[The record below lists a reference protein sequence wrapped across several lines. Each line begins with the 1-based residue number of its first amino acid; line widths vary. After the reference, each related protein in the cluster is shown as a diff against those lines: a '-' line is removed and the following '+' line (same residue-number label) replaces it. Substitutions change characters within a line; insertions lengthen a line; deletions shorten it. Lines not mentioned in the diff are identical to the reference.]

1 MSDHALVGVSTLT
14 STKARRGV
22 GTGEGPDARLATE
35 KALGEALRP
44 LEGQQPDLILVY
56 ASVRYDL
63 PTVLKTVNAAAG
75 SAVVAGATSSG
86 QLQSGRL
93 TEPGDGV
100 AVLALA
106 GGGYRFGLGHAT
118 GLQADAT
125 SAGRALARAALDAAG
140 PVRSPHEAVLIFSD
154 GLAGDQ
160 QELLNG
166 IHKVTGFQ
174 IPVIG
179 GAAADDRRLAETF
192 VFAGDRVLRDAAVA
206 IWIGSDRPLRVVGGH
221 GWRPTSL
228 PLMLSGVEGQIV
240 KELGGRPALEVFWEN
255 FRPRGGPDTTL
266 YERAGGYHS
275 EHAFGL
281 IQPDGSLL
289 IRGAFID
296 ADGKLRTFSP
306 MPPYS
311 AVQVVSCEPDDLL
324 EVGEQV
330 VESVVGDEEPAVV
343 LVFDCVARLDILG
356 KRGHE
361 EARRLQEAA
370 GGAPTFGY
378 YTYGE
383 FARTTGVAGYHNAT
397 IAAMAL

>member
-1 MSDHALVGVSTLT
+1 MRAGVRVLT
-14 STKARRGV
+14 SNKAICGV
-22 GTGEGPDARLATE
+22 GSGNGTDARLAAETAVE
-35 KALGEALRP
+35 EALRP
-44 LEGQQPDLILVY
+44 LGGREPDLVLVY

-63 PTVLKTVNAAAG
+63 PAVLKTVAAATG
-75 SAVVAGATSSG
+75 SAVIAGATSSG
-86 QLQSGRL
+86 QLQHGHL
-93 TEPGDGV
+93 VEPGSGI

-118 GLQADAT
+118 GVQADAT
-125 SAGRALARAALDAAG
+125 RAGRALARAALDAIG
-140 PVRSPHEAVLIFSD
+140 PVRSPHEAVMIFSD
-154 GLAGDQ
+154 GLSGDQ

-174 IPVIG
+174 VPVIG
-179 GAAADDRRLAETF
+179 GAAADDRQLAETF
-192 VFAGDRVLRDAAVA
+192 VFAGDRVLKDAAVA
-206 IWIGSDRPLRVVGGH
+206 VWIGSDRPLRVVGKH
-221 GWRPTSL
+221 GWRATSL
-228 PLMLSGVEGQIV
+228 PLMLSGVDGQIV
-240 KELGGRPALEVFWEN
+240 SELGGRPALEVYQEN
-255 FRPRGGPDTTL
+255 FRPLDPGAKKL
-266 YERAGGYHS
+266 YETAGGYHS

-296 ADGKLRTFSP
+296 SDGKLRTFSP
-306 MPPYS
+306 MPAYS
-311 AVQVVSCEPDDLL
+311 AVQVVSCDPEDLL
-324 EVGEQV
+324 KVGEET
-330 VESVVGDEEPAVV
+330 VEEAMEGAEPAVV

-356 KRGHE
+356 QRGHE

-370 GGAPTFGY
+370 GDTPTFGY

>member
-1 MSDHALVGVSTLT
+1 MGVRALS
-14 STKARRGV
+14 SNSAISGV
-22 GTGEGPDARLATE
+22 GTGNGTDSRLAAETAIE
-35 KALGEALRP
+35 EAFRP
-44 LEGQQPDLILVY
+44 LAGREPDLVLVY

-63 PTVLKTVNAAAG
+63 ETVLKAVTAAAG
-75 SAVVAGATSSG
+75 PSAVVAGATTSG
-86 QLQSGRL
+86 QLEGGRL
-93 TEPGDGV
+93 IEPGDGI

-125 SAGRALARAALDAAG
+125 RAGRALARAALGAAG
-140 PVRSPHEAVLIFSD
+140 PVRSPHEAVLLFSD

-174 IPVIG
+174 IPVVG

-206 IWIGSDRPLRVVGGH
+206 VWIGSDRPLRVAGGH
-221 GWRPTSL
+221 GWQPTSL

-240 KELGGRPALEVFWEN
+240 KELGGRPAREVFWEN
-255 FRPRGGPDTTL
+255 FRPRGGVDTKL
-266 YERAGGYHS
+266 YKKAGGYHS

-296 ADGKLRTFSP
+296 SDGNLRTFSP

-324 EVGEQV
+324 EIGEEVVERVARGGEQ
-330 VESVVGDEEPAVV
+330 EPSVV

-356 KRGHE
+356 ERGHE
-361 EARRLQEAA
+361 EARRLQRAA
-370 GGAPTFGY
+370 HGAPTFGY

-397 IAAMAL
+397 IAALAL

>member
-1 MSDHALVGVSTLT
+1 MWGVRVLT
-14 STKARRGV
+14 SNRAYRGV
-22 GTGEGPDARLATE
+22 GTGNGTDTRVAAE
-35 KALGEALRP
+35 KAVNEALRP
-44 LEGQQPDLILVY
+44 LEGRQPDLVLVY

-63 PTVLKTVNAAAG
+63 QTVLKTVNAAAG
-75 SAVVAGATSSG
+75 PAVIAGATSSG
-86 QLQSGRL
+86 QLHNGKL
-93 TEPGDGV
+93 TEPGDGI

-118 GLQADAT
+118 GVQADAT
-125 SAGRALARAALDAAG
+125 RAGRSLARAALDAVG
-140 PVRSPHEAVLIFSD
+140 PERSPHEAVLIFSD

-174 IPVIG
+174 IPVVG
-179 GAAADDRRLAETF
+179 GAAADDRNLAETF
-192 VFAGDRVLRDAAVA
+192 VFAGDKVLRDAAVA
-206 IWIGSDRPLRVVGGH
+206 IWIGSDRPLRVIGGH
-221 GWRPTSL
+221 GWQPTSL
-228 PLMLSGVEGQIV
+228 PLMLSGVDGQIV
-240 KELGGRPALEVFWEN
+240 RELGGRPALEVYKEN
-255 FRPRGGPDTTL
+255 FRPRVTDHKL
-266 YERAGGYHS
+266 YPRAGGYHS

-296 ADGKLRTFSP
+296 SDGDLRTFSP
-306 MPPYS
+306 LPPFS
-311 AVQVVSCEPDDLL
+311 AVQVVSCDAEDLL
-324 EVGEQV
+324 EVGERVVAGV
-330 VESVVGDEEPAVV
+330 VEAEEPAVV

-356 KRGHE
+356 ERGHE
-361 EARRLQEAA
+361 EARRLQRAA
-370 GGAPTFGY
+370 GNAPTFGY

>member
-1 MSDHALVGVSTLT
+1 MRALSSNSAVS
-14 STKARRGV
+14 GV
-22 GTGEGPDARLATE
+22 GTGSGADTRLA
-35 KALGEALRP
+35 AEAAVDEAFRP
-44 LEGQQPDLILVY
+44 LAGQEPDLVLVY

-63 PTVLKTVNAAAG
+63 PTVLKTVSAAAG
-75 SAVVAGATSSG
+75 SAVIAGATTSG
-86 QLQSGRL
+86 QFEGGRL
-93 TEPGDGV
+93 IEPGDGI

-118 GLQADAT
+118 GVQADAT
-125 SAGRALARAALDAAG
+125 RAGRALARAALDAAG
-140 PVRSPHEAVLIFSD
+140 PVRSPHEAVLVFSD

-174 IPVIG
+174 IPVVG
-179 GAAADDRRLAETF
+179 GAAADDRSLAETF

-206 IWIGSDRPLRVVGGH
+206 VWIGSDRPLRVAGGH

-228 PLMLSGVEGQIV
+228 PLMLSGVDGQVV
-240 KELGGRPALEVFWEN
+240 KELGGRPAREVFWEN
-255 FRPRGGPDTTL
+255 FRPRGGVDTKL
-266 YERAGGYHS
+266 YKKAGGYHS

-296 ADGKLRTFSP
+296 SDGNLRTFSP

-330 VESVVGDEEPAVV
+330 VDSVVRDEEASVV

-356 KRGHE
+356 ERGHE
-361 EARRLQEAA
+361 EVRRLQTAA
-370 GGAPTFGY
+370 RGARTFGY

-397 IAAMAL
+397 IAALAL

>member
-1 MSDHALVGVSTLT
+1 MALT
-14 STKARRGV
+14 SNRAVSGV
-22 GTGEGPDARLATE
+22 GTGDGADTRLAAD
-35 KALGEALRP
+35 KAVSEALRP
-44 LEGQQPDLILVY
+44 LEGRTPDLVLVY

-63 PTVLKTVNAAAG
+63 PTVLKTVSAAAG
-75 SAVVAGATSSG
+75 PAVIAGATTSG
-86 QLQSGRL
+86 QLHGGQL
-93 TEPGDGV
+93 TEPGDGIQ
-100 AVLALA
+100 VLALA
-106 GGGYRFGLGHAT
+106 GGGYRFGIGHAT
-118 GLQADAT
+118 GLEADAT
-125 SAGRALARAALDAAG
+125 AAGRTLARAALAAVG
-140 PVRSPHEAVLIFSD
+140 PVRSPHEAVLLFSD

-179 GAAADDRRLAETF
+179 GAAADDRNLTETF
-192 VFAGDRVLRDAAVA
+192 VFAGDKVLRDAAVA
-206 IWIGSDRPLRVVGGH
+206 VWIGSDRPLRVIGGH

-240 KELGGRPALEVFWEN
+240 RELGGRPAREVYREN
-255 FRPRGGPDTTL
+255 FRPRRIDRKL
-266 YERAGGYHS
+266 YQKAGGYHS

-296 ADGKLRTFSP
+296 GDGNLRTFSP
-306 MPPYS
+306 LPPF
-311 AVQVVSCEPDDLL
+311 AALQVVSCEPDDLL

-330 VESVVGDEEPAVV
+330 VESAVDHQDAAVV

-356 KRGHE
+356 ERGQE
-361 EARRLQEAA
+361 EAHRLQRAA
-370 GGAPTFGY
+370 RGAPTFGY

>member
-1 MSDHALVGVSTLT
+1 LGSKSAVS
-14 STKARRGV
+14 GV
-22 GTGEGPDARLATE
+22 GTGSGVDSRLAAET
-35 KALGEALRP
+35 AVDEAFRP
-44 LEGQQPDLILVY
+44 LEGREPDLVLVY

-63 PTVLKTVNAAAG
+63 PAVLKTVSAAAG
-75 SAVVAGATSSG
+75 SAVIAGATTSG
-86 QLQSGRL
+86 QFEGGRL
-93 TEPGDGV
+93 IEPGDGI

-106 GGGYRFGLGHAT
+106 GGGYRFGVGHAT
-118 GLQADAT
+118 GVQSDAT
-125 SAGRALARAALDAAG
+125 RAGRALARAALDAAG
-140 PVRSPHEAVLIFSD
+140 PVRSPHEAVLVFSD

-174 IPVIG
+174 IPVVG

-192 VFAGDRVLRDAAVA
+192 VFAGDRVLSDAAVA
-206 IWIGSDRPLRVVGGH
+206 VWIGSERPLRVAGGH

-228 PLMLSGVEGQIV
+228 PLMLSGVDGQIV
-240 KELGGRPALEVFWEN
+240 QELGGRPAREVFWEN
-255 FRPRGGPDTTL
+255 FRPLGGDAKL
-266 YERAGGYHS
+266 YKKAGGYHS

-296 ADGKLRTFSP
+296 SDGNLRTFSP

-311 AVQVVSCEPDDLL
+311 AVQVVSCEPDDLMQ
-324 EVGEQV
+324 VGEQV
-330 VESVVGDEEPAVV
+330 VDSVVGGDDASVV

-356 KRGHE
+356 DRGPE
-361 EARRLQEAA
+361 EVRRLQEAA
-370 GGAPTFGY
+370 GGARTFGY

-397 IAAMAL
+397 IAALAL